1 MYLITSVG
9 DVFDWIAA
17 HLGIIGWPALL
28 GLVWKFRGAV
38 DKFLADQKESTDK
51 VAKVL
56 ETVEEAKRVAIMK
69 VEEAKE
75 HGSIKAEEIKHG
87 IDVLDANHLTHMER
101 DMSEQTKLLI
111 SIDKNIAVLVDR
123 ARS

>member
-56 ETVEEAKRVAIMK
+56 ETVEEAK
-69 VEEAKE
+69 E